1 MHVSIRLSFFFFFFG
16 GGGGGGGC
24 FLAFLCQQIGFV
36 FSVCG
41 CVHIYINKFV
51 LVQALIIACAHW
63 SSLTSVCVS
72 VHNAWALNPLGH
84 KFDYFNHINQEI
96 RTKCV
101 LNWNICYQ
109 VTVSDSSVAEGRLS
123 VHAQTNKQHTPR
135 LCICCYPRTVVPL
148 RNTTRQSYR
157 KNSKNWDTRN
167 NYHNCPTIGTVGF
180 YNAVLCSKDADRIT
194 NREDP
199 DQTAPCGAV

>member
-1 MHVSIRLSFFFFFFG
+1 MFYIAVFPFIVDLPLVIRLQDDTLHGRICSHPSDYSNAQNFKRNASICRITDARYACMCPYVCLSFFFFFFFL
-16 GGGGGGGC
+16 GGGGC
-24 FLAFLCQQIGFV
+24 FLAFLCQQNGFV

-123 VHAQTNKQHTPR
+123 VHVHT
-135 LCICCYPRTVVPL
+135 
-148 RNTTRQSYR
+148 
-157 KNSKNWDTRN
+157 K
-167 NYHNCPTIGTVGF
+167 HNIH
-180 YNAVLCSKDADRIT
+180 
-194 NREDP
+194 
-199 DQTAPCGAV
+199 